1 MVRKLTPPM
10 VRIAFGMALPLFSSW
25 SMAQAIDIEGSA
37 PAPAVELTEEEPVV
51 ADNAAEDA
59 SVVADSDGEPGPL
72 PDAAQEPTLAP
83 VGENV
88 DSETQTSD
96 ADDKSD
102 SDEPQTE
109 IIRERYPNTAI
120 KIERHVA
127 QDEEGNYYNHGLYTH
142 FDEKG
147 RVIGTGDYREGKRQ
161 GKWQRWF
168 AANEGAMFTG
178 PMFKE
183 FQGPFAS
190 EVTYL
195 NDQIHGVWRVFDGKG
210 RKASEWEFA
219 SGKPHGKSVW
229 FYPAGRVRREIVY
242 KEGEIDGEV
251 IEYALDGKVT
261 QRDKYITGRR
271 LAIQTDWYA
280 PGQKRAEGW
289 TLFARD
295 LTKPNY
301 NWWDGV
307 TTITVTGKDGINQRH
322 GEWTWWHKN
331 GQKQM
336 EGRYVEDKP
345 VGKFV
350 WWYSNGQ
357 KQLEGE
363 YIEGKQQGKFVW
375 WHENGQKQLEGVYE
389 NGVQVGKWTR
399 WNTEGKVAEVGDFGS
414 DGQRVHVK
422 TLDDDDNLTET
433 ETPSLGAAAPL
444 ESSTSSRFKR

>member
-190 EVTYL
+190 
-195 NDQIHGVWRVFDGKG
+195 
-210 RKASEWEFA
+210 
-219 SGKPHGKSVW
+219 
-229 FYPAGRVRREIVY
+229 
-242 KEGEIDGEV
+242 
-251 IEYALDGKVT
+251 
-261 QRDKYITGRR
+261 
-271 LAIQTDWYA
+271 
-280 PGQKRAEGW
+280 
-289 TLFARD
+289 
-295 LTKPNY
+295 
-301 NWWDGV
+301 
-307 TTITVTGKDGINQRH
+307 
-322 GEWTWWHKN
+322 
-331 GQKQM
+331 
-336 EGRYVEDKP
+336 
-345 VGKFV
+345 
-350 WWYSNGQ
+350 
-357 KQLEGE
+357 
-363 YIEGKQQGKFVW
+363 
-375 WHENGQKQLEGVYE
+375 
-389 NGVQVGKWTR
+389 
-399 WNTEGKVAEVGDFGS
+399 
-414 DGQRVHVK
+414 
-422 TLDDDDNLTET
+422 
-433 ETPSLGAAAPL
+433 
-444 ESSTSSRFKR
+444 